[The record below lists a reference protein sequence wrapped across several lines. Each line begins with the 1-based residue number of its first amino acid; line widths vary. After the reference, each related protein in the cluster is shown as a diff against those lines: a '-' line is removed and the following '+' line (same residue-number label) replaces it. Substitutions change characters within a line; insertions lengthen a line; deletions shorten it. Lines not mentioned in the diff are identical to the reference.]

1 MSQSPKQAHFAL
13 MAASEVPQK
22 KGEKEEEE
30 EAKKKD
36 GDKKKKEK
44 DVPDRL
50 TKYVPPR
57 SRL

>member
-30 EAKKKD
+30 AKKKD
-36 GDKKKKEK
+36 GDKKKEK